1 MKFQAFVTKC
11 TIYFDDVFI
20 FSDLFK
26 RLLSNFSVIKIL
38 GRLQKWKLVM
48 SHVMCI
54 FVSIQYVLHQ
64 NKGESVVP
72 SWSIALDTVCVNFL
86 PFFHIFPSLVQ
97 TKPK

>member
-1 MKFQAFVTKC
+1 
-11 TIYFDDVFI
+11 
-20 FSDLFK
+20 
-26 RLLSNFSVIKIL
+26 
-38 GRLQKWKLVM
+38 M

-86 PFFHIFPSLVQ
+86 LFSTFLLPWYKPNLNETCLTSYFWIFNLIFNLQPHAFWPLNAKRPSLVPQ
-97 TKPK
+97 ESF